1 MSRITDFP
9 TRGRVTAKRD
19 DDTIVFKPNGTNY
32 ELFVKP
38 AAPYDGP
45 IDEPVDALL
54 RVSARKVYTV
64 PSGGNFVAPIFGPP
78 KIVQGRVK
86 LIDGVYV
93 VVRAGA
99 NFIVELPAGDSAIDL
114 NSGAIVVGSM
124 MNVVVLPGATIEI
137 VIAPAAI
144 T

>member
-1 MSRITDFP
+1 MARITDFP

-19 DDTIVFKPNGTNY
+19 DNTIVFRPNGTNY
-32 ELFVKP
+32 ELHLQP
-38 AAPYDGP
+38 IAPYDGP

-54 RVSARKVYTV
+54 RISARKVYSV
-64 PSGGNFVAPIFGPP
+64 SSGGNFVSPIFGPP

-93 VVRAGA
+93 VVHAGA

-114 NSGAIVVGSM
+114 NSGAIVIGSM
-124 MNVVVLPGATIEI
+124 LNVVALRGATIEL
-137 VIAPAAI
+137 I
-144 T
+144 TSSVTT